1 MFASDIGDGPTWL
14 VGLEISDVRIGGGG
28 HEESWVEGLG
38 VMGNGESLAGAEA
51 MEGATDFGVAWGEAS
66 GDEEGGVGGAGGAGG
81 KEWAWGGGTELAE
94 EGEGFF
100 WGGGVGDEE
109 GRERGGGGSYILGN
123 VGGSGGGER
132 ERRDGE
138 GGGGGGGGEG
148 EPEEAEGLHGFGQ
161 LAGAGYADGDLSHGM
176 KDSLFLGISSTGS
189 ALIAAESEIKKEGG
203 EEGGGE
209 AGSKKEKNRGNM
221 HITNEDGGGNIRDKE

>member
-1 MFASDIGDGPTWL
+1 M
-14 VGLEISDVRIGGGG
+14 
-28 HEESWVEGLG
+28 
-38 VMGNGESLAGAEA
+38 
-51 MEGATDFGVAWGEAS
+51 
-66 GDEEGGVGGAGGAGG
+66 
-81 KEWAWGGGTELAE
+81 
-94 EGEGFF
+94 
-100 WGGGVGDEE
+100 
-109 GRERGGGGSYILGN
+109 
-123 VGGSGGGER
+123 GGSGGGER

-161 LAGAGYADGDLSHGM
+161 LAGAGYADGDLSHGK
-176 KDSLFLGISSTGS
+176 KDSLFFGISSTGS